1 MNTLP
6 AMTRHFL
13 LILLCCYSSTAALAQ
28 ISGFVKDKQT
38 GKMLEGVE
46 VFINNSSWRSV
57 TNKDGSFILEGIYPG
72 FFDLVLYKKGYVIF
86 KSSLRVQEGKLYK
99 LNLDLLADEKPKA
112 AKIKKDAEWNNN
124 YLWFQRGLLGS
135 HELTDDYKLDNTPSL
150 QFELKNNT
158 LTART
163 DEPLRFENQMLGFVL
178 NVYLQQFESSITS
191 AKVQA
196 LISCQVKTS
205 DDYTV
210 QSTWERNRLKAYWG
224 CSRHLFQTMV
234 MGTAEQEGFAFYDSD
249 KKRVNPST
257 WISAG
262 SFPGYHKINLSQQ
275 VEVVYQLEQGSSGLV
290 GNSSGQAS
298 TLKPVESI
306 EVNDLGVLFNA
317 RSVDIAGSMEAG
329 LAEFLPIDYIPTS
342 SIENEK
348 LDWKNFSLL
357 REKVYLH
364 TDRDYY
370 YPRESIWLKAYM
382 GYSMPILRDTLS
394 ATLYVELIS
403 PEKERIDSKTYR
415 IKEGV
420 AWGDFRLSE
429 TLPPGQY
436 YLRAYTNWMRNYG
449 DSTVFMKTIPILSL
463 NENIEPDTKEN
474 EVLSSGVTITTG
486 KSSYSA
492 REKVD
497 VTVRIADQRGIPIKA
512 NLSVSVTDVVTSV
525 PLSNPLITD
534 TRSLFIS
541 DLADKNQYFDQIN
554 HYMERGLSFR
564 GVVKD
569 GKGNATPAKL
579 EIIQGNMDN
588 LIMMETDEQGEFLVT
603 GVNFTDSLVFAF
615 KPVNRKGKPLERVDL
630 LPREIPPLNVDVKPM
645 ALRYRKEDALQRIQN
660 TYRPEEDVTML
671 NEVEVKSSRLAKDAP
686 NEPVRIYGTPDY
698 VVKGDNIRATA
709 VGTNLLVGLQGKV
722 PGLQVIEST
731 DGGGLPTIRV
741 RIRGG
746 TQSLAGSTEPLILV
760 DGVPFPDAQSIS
772 ALDPSMIDRVEV
784 ITRASPQFGSRGSNG
799 VIAIYTKSGF
809 TSGRERNYL
818 SYKVPGYDKPK
829 PFVAPSYANG
839 SDASTPDFRTTI
851 FWKPDLKT
859 DDQGNATVSF
869 YTADLATRYRMVV
882 EGVTEKGKP
891 VRGVYYITVE

>member
-1 MNTLP
+1 
-6 AMTRHFL
+6 MTRPFL
-13 LILLCCYSSTAALAQ
+13 IILFFFCASAAAVAQ
-28 ISGFVKDKQT
+28 ISGFVKDKNT

-46 VFINNSSWRSV
+46 VFINNSSWRSM
-57 TNKDGSFILEGIYPG
+57 TGKDGSFTLEGIYPG

-86 KSSLRVQEGKLYK
+86 KSSMRVQEGKLYK
-99 LNLDLLADEKPKA
+99 LNLDLSAGEKPKA
-112 AKIKKDAEWNNN
+112 TKIKKDASWNNN

-135 HELTDDYKLDNTPSL
+135 NDVQGGYKLDNTQAL
-150 QFELKNNT
+150 QFELANNT
-158 LTART
+158 LTAKT
-163 DEPLRFENQMLGFVL
+163 DDPLRFENQMLGFAL
-178 NVYLQQFESSITS
+178 NVYLQQFEGGVTSS
-191 AKVQA
+191 KFQA

-205 DDYTV
+205 DDYTQ
-210 QSTWERNRLKAYWG
+210 QSMWERNRLKAYWG
-224 CSRHLFQTMV
+224 SSRHLFQTLV
-234 MGTAEQEGFAFYDSD
+234 LGTAEQEGFVFYDAD
-249 KKRVNPST
+249 KKRLNSST
-257 WISAG
+257 LVSAG
-262 SFPGYHKINLSQQ
+262 SFPGYHKINLNSPI
-275 VEVVYQLEQGSSGLV
+275 EVVYQLEK
-290 GNSSGQAS
+290 NSSGVVSNTSVQTS
-298 TLKPVESI
+298 TLTPWESM
-306 EVNDLGVLFNA
+306 EVNDLGILFNA
-317 RSVDIAGSMEAG
+317 RSVEITGSMEAG

-357 REKVYLH
+357 REKAYLQ

-403 PEKERIDSKTYR
+403 PQKERIDSKTYR
-415 IKEGV
+415 IKEGMT
-420 AWGDFRLSE
+420 WGDFRLSE
-429 TLPPGQY
+429 SLPPGQY

-449 DSTVFMKTIPILSL
+449 DSTMFIKPIPILSL
-463 NENIEPDTKEN
+463 NENIEPDVNEN
-474 EVLSSGVTITTG
+474 SVLPSGVAITTT
-486 KSSYSA
+486 KTSYSA
-492 REKVD
+492 REKMD
-497 VTVRIADQRGIPIKA
+497 VNMRVVDQRGVPVKA
-512 NLSVSVTDVVTSV
+512 NLSISVTDAVASV
-525 PLSNPLITD
+525 PLPNLLITQ
-534 TRSLFIS
+534 TRSLFIP
-541 DLADKNQYFDQIN
+541 DLDEKNQYFDQIN

-569 GKGNATPAKL
+569 GKGNPTPAKL

-630 LPREIPPLNVDVKPM
+630 LPREIPPMNFDLKPLT
-645 ALRYRKEDALQRIQN
+645 LRYRKEDALQRIQN

-671 NEVEVKSSRLAKDAP
+671 KEVEVKSSRLAKDAP
-686 NEPVRIYGTPDY
+686 NEPVRIYGSPDY

-818 SYKVPGYDKPK
+818 SYKIPGYDKPK
-829 PFVAPSYANG
+829 PFVAPNYLNG
-839 SDASTPDFRTTI
+839 SDTSAPDFRTTV

-859 DDQGNATVSF
+859 DAQGNASVSF
-869 YTADLATRYRMVV
+869 YTADLATRYRIVV
-882 EGVTEKGKP
+882 EGITEKGKP